1 MEPMP
6 RDQLVTDWVASRFPG
21 QSVRITPASADAS
34 FRRYFRLTWPDGST
48 RILMDAPPE
57 KEDCKPFIHVA
68 GLLAKADLAAPRIL
82 DKDIDNGFLVLTDLG
97 RIGYLEALNA
107 DLSLADLLIR
117 PLLDTLVQWQLSSKA
132 GTLPP
137 YDATLLR
144 RELDLFPEWFI
155 GRHLGIALDD
165 SDKAMLDRTFKF
177 LINSALNQPKVFVHR
192 DFMPRNL
199 MVVESAERLTPGII
213 DFQDAVYG
221 PITYDLVSLFR
232 DAFISWEEEQ
242 EIDWVVRYWE
252 KARAAGLPVRE
263 DFGAFWQEYE
273 LMGLQRHLKVLGIF
287 CRLNYRDGKEKYSE
301 DLPRFMNYARKTAHR
316 YVQLKPLLNLLDKL
330 EDNTEQIGYRR

>member
-1 MEPMP
+1 MQPTP
-6 RDQLVTDWVASRFPG
+6 RDQLVTDWVASRFPD
-21 QSVRITPASADAS
+21 QSVEITPASADAS
-34 FRRYFRLTWPDGST
+34 FRRYFRLTWQDGST

-82 DKDIDNGFLVLTDLG
+82 DKDLDNGFLVLTDLG
-97 RIGYLEALNA
+97 RIGYLDALNA
-107 DLSLADLLIR
+107 DLSLADMLIR
-117 PLLDTLVQWQLSSKA
+117 PVLDVLVKWQLSSTPA
-132 GTLPP
+132 TLPP

-155 GRHLGIALDD
+155 SRHLGVELDD
-165 SDKAMLDRTFKF
+165 NEKGMLDRTFKF
-177 LINSALNQPKVFVHR
+177 LINSALSQPKVFVHR

-199 MVVESAERLTPGII
+199 MVVESAERLTPGVI

-221 PITYDLVSLFR
+221 PITYDVVSLFR

-242 EIDWVVRYWE
+242 EIDWVIRYWE

-263 DFGAFWQEYE
+263 DFGAFWRDYE

-287 CRLNYRDGKEKYSE
+287 CRLKYRDGKEKYSE
-301 DLPRFMNYARKTAHR
+301 DLPRFMGYARKVAAR
-316 YVQLKPLLNLLDKL
+316 YVALKPLQNLLDAL
-330 EDNTEQIGYRR
+330 EGNTEQIGYRR